1 MEAAGFPAASA
12 RAAEQG
18 GTHGQEISQGHTTV
32 QQEVAEHGRICDAS
46 QEARHAEERPERPQ
60 GDQPEAGH
68 RDRSLG
74 GAQEGREGSA
84 APHIEPL
91 TISAVKDLHPLHKIQ
106 TCAARHPP
114 RPLFSGALTLRAA
127 GTRPALTSRARHAT
141 PEEGPEMD
149 RRNESGRIGYLVLY
163 MMGVPI
169 GILLLLWV
177 LLGNN
182 IFGPG

>member
-1 MEAAGFPAASA
+1 MHEVQPGEHQHPRRPPF
-12 RAAEQG
+12 
-18 GTHGQEISQGHTTV
+18 SQ
-32 QQEVAEHGRICDAS
+32 
-46 QEARHAEERPERPQ
+46 
-60 GDQPEAGH
+60 
-68 RDRSLG
+68 
-74 GAQEGREGSA
+74 
-84 APHIEPL
+84 
-91 TISAVKDLHPLHKIQ
+91 
-106 TCAARHPP
+106 
-114 RPLFSGALTLRAA
+114 ALTLRAA
-127 GTRPALTSRARHAT
+127 GTGPALSGRARDAT